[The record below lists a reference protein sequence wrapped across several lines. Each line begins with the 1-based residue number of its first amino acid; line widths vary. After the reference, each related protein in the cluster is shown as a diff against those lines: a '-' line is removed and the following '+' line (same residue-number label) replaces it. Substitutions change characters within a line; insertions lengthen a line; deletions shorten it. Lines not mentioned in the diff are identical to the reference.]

1 MRNSSNIFLD
11 VHYIIF
17 LIFCTLGLAYDI
29 LSINIQK
36 YVVILDMHLIHKA
49 ITCQKGD
56 FMHYGGF
63 TKDERFYFNRH
74 IDENI
79 INHF

>member
-1 MRNSSNIFLD
+1 MKDSSNIFLN
-11 VHYIIF
+11 VQYIIF
-17 LIFCTLGLAYDI
+17 LILCTLGLADDI

-36 YVVILDMHLIHKA
+36 YVVILDLHLIHKA
-49 ITCQKGD
+49 IACLKGD

-79 INHF
+79 MNHL